1 MSSREAPEDAAMNTN
16 NLLMYAAWAA
26 LAGALTNAQA
36 YRHVG
41 LKGVDTPPPNV
52 SRETSAPE

>member
-26 LAGALTNAQA
+26 LAGAL
-36 YRHVG
+36 
-41 LKGVDTPPPNV
+41 P
-52 SRETSAPE
+52 SRRMISKLNPA